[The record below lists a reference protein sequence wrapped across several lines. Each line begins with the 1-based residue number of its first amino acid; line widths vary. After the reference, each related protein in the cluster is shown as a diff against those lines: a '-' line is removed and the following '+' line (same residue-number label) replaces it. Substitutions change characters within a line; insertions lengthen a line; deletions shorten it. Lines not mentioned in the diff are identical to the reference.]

1 MGTHRTQIRC
11 LSQLVRIRTTPSKCI
26 TCKLPAVTNKRMAIL
41 AAAMSPTEKHS
52 ETSEKSMFTHQALL
66 TRKEPPHTTVRLWT
80 SRPLRLFQTH
90 WTILSIKLMEHTQT
104 DTTTTTT
111 MDITAARATLQVTT
125 PHQNHMPSQHTE
137 DMKVSE
143 EKENHRR
150 TIRSAK
156 KKSRRRAKNEKTREA
171 RRLKRKIKR
180 TKRRLPRRQRRLP
193 SKSHEAWACDQALSI
208 ERHSWLHTLSKE
220 KIIFLKSG

>member
-41 AAAMSPTEKHS
+41 TAAMSPTEKHS

-80 SRPLRLFQTH
+80 SRPLRMFQTH
-90 WTILSIKLMEHTQT
+90 WTIWSIKLMEHTKT
-104 DTTTTTT
+104 DT
-111 MDITAARATLQVTT
+111 TAARATLQVTT

-150 TIRSAK
+150 RTRSARR
-156 KKSRRRAKNEKTREA
+156 KSRRRAKNEKTREA

-180 TKRRLPRRQRRLP
+180 TKRRLPRGQRRLP
-193 SKSHEAWACDQALSI
+193 SKLHEAWACDQALSI